1 LRWLNFA
8 FPAFCYDLALLLDN
22 FSELSHRK
30 DFENERLLV
39 LIAELLNEFDEG
51 LVLFVQAR
59 RWAEKEDALKQRLP
73 PARNV
78 ELAEDIEQNLCLSAC
93 RGAYEAKGRRQGREG
108 LTVLTFHPFA
118 CPAVHRDVSI
128 RAFHL

>member
-1 LRWLNFA
+1 MSLQIQNL
-8 FPAFCYDLALLLDN
+8 FCRPKTGPEEDQGG
-22 FSELSHRK
+22 HRK

-39 LIAELLNEFDEG
+39 LIAELLNELDKG
-51 LVLFVQAR
+51 LILLVEAR
-59 RWAEKEDALKQRLP
+59 RWAKQEDALKQGLS

-78 ELAEDIEQNLCLSAC
+78 ELAEDIKQNLRVSASC
-93 RGAYEAKGRRQGREG
+93 GTYEAKGRRQGCKG
-108 LTVLTFHPFA
+108 LAIFSFNPFA